1 MYNHL
6 IPTQNTAIVKNAQVI
21 KPVFENTELSDIL
34 KEIKELFL
42 EKNAVY
48 TGEIVSEP
56 LVRKYLDNMVEKSV
70 KYARS
75 EVTSDD
81 EILCFLNNPDL
92 ILKVKNLLSLLKFE
106 PFETASK
113 KIRNRR
119 GTNQLTAKEL
129 FEVQEFRKLVNKYS
143 FMTSDAVQTRQY
155 FDKLI
160 CYQLKVKQLRYLL
173 KTTFSH
179 LNINI
184 GTKTRKNELTR
195 LLYSRVLKLSDFV
208 IDTILNDYYDL
219 CGDNTRSP
227 YDYVQNADVPDS
239 DSNSVPES
247 SGADEIRNSDHSDV
261 QDNVSGSGDSTSVTE
276 SDNVPDVSSGT
287 GVPENNDASD
297 VPDSDDVP
305 ESSGAGEIRNSD
317 KPNVQFDVP
326 DSDSNSVP
334 EIGSGTG
341 EIRNSA
347 KNNDNSLPDDSFS
360 SYDDFYSDVVSKKL
374 SPQKEKPVNIDYS
387 EASFFEDD
395 INNYII
401 THPETTTEAQNK
413 ESLYDEIVQ
422 TPFYNRITRGSVEA
436 CKLSNFES
444 KACKEILANKITQF
458 EQLKDNIQNQ
468 NMVLFR
474 LETLHSLF
482 ASIFD
487 NLNQAIMMKT
497 NSNLARLCKN
507 LNSSQFV
514 TVQDTGPVIKVYDT
528 QIKGSIMQAV
538 YFCNLQCHKL
548 QIQENIIALVDGKF
562 CNDAKLLNGYD
573 NIYTCTYLSNDINSC
588 SYATRPSKSC
598 TFDHI
603 DKNDI
608 ASVYVVNEQSAM
620 YFPKKLKLKENRSK
634 LAAKVDGISLQPS
647 SKAYITFEEEG
658 LQFFITYEDI
668 LRNFDSIIDF
678 ETSLEYIQKTWP
690 SLNLISKVSLGLVSS
705 IIILILM
712 TIFKYLLAKFL
723 TRNENNSENNAE
735 EQVEEAIPLQILN

>member
-1 MYNHL
+1 M
-6 IPTQNTAIVKNAQVI
+6 KNARVI
-21 KPVFENTELSDIL
+21 KPVFENIELSDIL

-56 LVRKYLDNMVEKSV
+56 LVRKYLDNMIEKSV

-81 EILCFLNNPDL
+81 EFLCYLNNPDL

-106 PFETASK
+106 PFETKSK
-113 KIRNRR
+113 EIRNRR

-173 KTTFSH
+173 KTTFSY

-239 DSNSVPES
+239 DS
-247 SGADEIRNSDHSDV
+247 D
-261 QDNVSGSGDSTSVTE
+261 
-276 SDNVPDVSSGT
+276 
-287 GVPENNDASD
+287 
-297 VPDSDDVP
+297 
-305 ESSGAGEIRNSD
+305 
-317 KPNVQFDVP
+317 
-326 DSDSNSVP
+326 SVP

-347 KNNDNSLPDDSFS
+347 ENNDNSLPDDSFS

-401 THPETTTEAQNK
+401 KHPETTTEAQNK

-603 DKNDI
+603 DKNAI

-668 LRNFDSIIDF
+668 LRNFDSIVDF

-712 TIFKYLLAKFL
+712 TIFKFLLAKFL

>member
-6 IPTQNTAIVKNAQVI
+6 IPTQNTAIVKNARVI
-21 KPVFENTELSDIL
+21 KPVFENIELSDIL

-56 LVRKYLDNMVEKSV
+56 LVRKYLDNMIEKSV

-81 EILCFLNNPDL
+81 EFLCYLNNPDL

-106 PFETASK
+106 PFETKSK
-113 KIRNRR
+113 EIRNRR

-143 FMTSDAVQTRQY
+143 FITSDAVQTRQY

-173 KTTFSH
+173 KTTFSY

-227 YDYVQNADVPDS
+227 YDYVQNANVPDS
-239 DSNSVPES
+239 DSDSVPES

-317 KPNVQFDVP
+317 KPNVQSDVP
-326 DSDSNSVP
+326 DSDSDSVP

-341 EIRNSA
+341 EIRNS
-347 KNNDNSLPDDSFS
+347 
-360 SYDDFYSDVVSKKL
+360 
-374 SPQKEKPVNIDYS
+374 S
-387 EASFFEDD
+387 ERK
-395 INNYII
+395 Y
-401 THPETTTEAQNK
+401 H
-413 ESLYDEIVQ
+413 
-422 TPFYNRITRGSVEA
+422 
-436 CKLSNFES
+436 
-444 KACKEILANKITQF
+444 
-458 EQLKDNIQNQ
+458 
-468 NMVLFR
+468 
-474 LETLHSLF
+474 
-482 ASIFD
+482 
-487 NLNQAIMMKT
+487 
-497 NSNLARLCKN
+497 
-507 LNSSQFV
+507 
-514 TVQDTGPVIKVYDT
+514 
-528 QIKGSIMQAV
+528 
-538 YFCNLQCHKL
+538 
-548 QIQENIIALVDGKF
+548 
-562 CNDAKLLNGYD
+562 
-573 NIYTCTYLSNDINSC
+573 
-588 SYATRPSKSC
+588 
-598 TFDHI
+598 
-603 DKNDI
+603 
-608 ASVYVVNEQSAM
+608 
-620 YFPKKLKLKENRSK
+620 
-634 LAAKVDGISLQPS
+634 
-647 SKAYITFEEEG
+647 
-658 LQFFITYEDI
+658 
-668 LRNFDSIIDF
+668 
-678 ETSLEYIQKTWP
+678 
-690 SLNLISKVSLGLVSS
+690 SS
-705 IIILILM
+705 IVDPTL
-712 TIFKYLLAKFL
+712 
-723 TRNENNSENNAE
+723 E
-735 EQVEEAIPLQILN
+735 